1 MSRSL
6 IRKNQLHPDIADL
19 VGQYGSGFFQSLSE
33 SVLITG
39 NQTID
44 DIKNFTNR
52 PTFNGVGL
60 ATTGE
65 TSSAAPIGNLKNGQD
80 VVTFLNDTYF
90 PITQASIS
98 LNGYSLQQL
107 GTTLNPVYFVGS
119 ITTGDATIRDL
130 KYKINGNQI
139 GDTVSNP
146 TGNFNVGFAE
156 PISTNSQVS
165 VEVSSIINAVST
177 TVSASQSIP
186 FEAPHYYG
194 VGTINLSPSQIT
206 GTLTKGISLKYNPTI
221 TFTTNDTYMYFAYP
235 NTWGNLSS
243 IKDANNFS
251 QKENFTKTTVNLP
264 LINSTDY
271 SYNIYKFN
279 TPTFGT
285 YIITFSF

>member
-19 VGQYGSGFFQSLSE
+19 VGQYGSGFFQSKYE
-33 SVLITG
+33 TVLLTG

-44 DIKNFTNR
+44 GVKNFTSR
-52 PTFNGVGL
+52 PTFNGIGL

-65 TSSAAPIGNLKNGQD
+65 ISNTFTIDNLKNGQD
-80 VVTFLNDTYF
+80 VVTFLNNTYF

-98 LNGYSLQQL
+98 LNGYSLKEL
-107 GTTLNPVYFVGS
+107 GTTLNPVYFIGS
-119 ITTGDATIRDL
+119 ITTGDAIIRNL
-130 KYKINGNQI
+130 KYKISGNQV
-139 GDTVSNP
+139 GDTVDNP
-146 TGNFNVGFAE
+146 LTTFNIGIGQPIGN
-156 PISTNSQVS
+156 TTQVS

-177 TVSASQSIP
+177 TASASQSIQ

-194 VGTINLSPSQIT
+194 TGTVNLLPSQIT
-206 GTLTKGISLKYNPTI
+206 GNLTKGLSLKYNPTI

-251 QKENFTKTTVNLP
+251 QKENFIKTTVNLP

-285 YIITFSF
+285 YVITFSF

>member
-19 VGQYGSGFFQSLSE
+19 VGQYGSGFFQPRSK

-44 DIKNFTNR
+44 DIKNFTSR
-52 PTFNGVGL
+52 PTLNGVGL

-65 TSSAAPIGNLKNGQD
+65 TSSSVSIGNLKNGQD
-80 VVTFLNDTYF
+80 VVTFLNNTYF
-90 PITQASIS
+90 PIAQASMS
-98 LNGYSLQQL
+98 LNGYSLQEL

-119 ITTGDATIRDL
+119 ITTGDAIIRDL

-139 GDTVSNP
+139 GSTVSNP
-146 TGNFNVGFAE
+146 IGLFYVGFAE
-156 PISTNSQVS
+156 PISTTSQIS

-177 TVSASQSIP
+177 TVSTSRSIP

-194 VGTINLSPSQIT
+194 VGAINLSPSQIT

-221 TFTTNDTYMYFAYP
+221 TFPTNDSYMYFAYP

-243 IKDANNFS
+243 IKDGNNFS
-251 QKENFTKTTVNLP
+251 QKENFTKTTANLP
-264 LINSTDY
+264 LINSTVY

-279 TPTFGT
+279 ISTFGT
-285 YIITFSF
+285 YIMTFSF

>member
-19 VGQYGSGFFQSLSE
+19 VGQYGSGFFQSPFQ
-33 SVLITG
+33 SVLLTG

-44 DIKNFTNR
+44 DIKNFSSR

-60 ATTGE
+60 ATTGD
-65 TSSAAPIGNLKNGQD
+65 TNITTISNLKNGQD
-80 VVTFLNDTYF
+80 VVTFLNNTYF

-107 GTTLNPVYFVGS
+107 GTTLNPIYFVGS

-130 KYKINGNQI
+130 KYKISGNQVGNTVDNPLTTFNI
-139 GDTVSNP
+139 GIGQP
-146 TGNFNVGFAE
+146 IGN
-156 PISTNSQVS
+156 TTQVS

-177 TVSASQSIP
+177 TASASQSIQ

-194 VGTINLSPSQIT
+194 VGAINLSPSQIT
-206 GTLTKGISLKYNPTI
+206 GTLTKGLSLKYNPTI

-251 QKENFTKTTVNLP
+251 QKENFIKTTINLP